1 LLANIAGSAVG
12 CGVFALLAHGL
23 VSPHDEENPTLG
35 QFAAHAVALVPAGVI
50 IAWAQK
56 LVLRRRTQLAR
67 SFVPVTM
74 IAMTAAFLV
83 GAYGL
88 RPPFDF
94 LLAYA
99 AIGASVESALRAA
112 EIRRRTK
119 ALRGAAAASLLFAT
133 GSFLGMLALTVF
145 ARTIGFRFG
154 APGEDVVRH
163 IVTMVLGGFFIGA
176 ATGLLSAFYV
186 AQRIKAY
193 VFQPVRSLHNMLDG
207 LRQGLVR
214 ILSRR
219 LPAMP
224 RQVPIDLH
232 KSRTVEKTQLPVWP
246 SEIVSEIVP

>member
-1 LLANIAGSAVG
+1 
-12 CGVFALLAHGL
+12 
-23 VSPHDEENPTLG
+23 
-35 QFAAHAVALVPAGVI
+35 VI

-67 SFVPVTM
+67 SFVPVTT

-224 RQVPIDLH
+224 RQVPIDLQVTH
-232 KSRTVEKTQLPVWP
+232 RRENPTARLAVRNCVRDCALTGVHRQQIP
-246 SEIVSEIVP
+246 SLTGKHRNTSSPC